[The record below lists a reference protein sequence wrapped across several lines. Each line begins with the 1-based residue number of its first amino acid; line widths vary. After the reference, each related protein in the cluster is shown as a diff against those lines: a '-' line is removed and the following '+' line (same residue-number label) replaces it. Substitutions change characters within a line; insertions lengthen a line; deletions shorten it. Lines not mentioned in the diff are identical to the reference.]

1 MTSALSAYRTPSPPI
16 AIKTSRLAVSSETA
30 EARTRI
36 TDDLIDVEQLMMNAT
51 LNSRKIVLLQAV
63 YNGIVKVEESF
74 SGINENEAYLVAD
87 RVVRIFSD
95 TTETRNNY
103 VSRDHFLPR
112 PIYFDQRAKVAYV
125 YLRAGKAFPLKSSD
139 GKPDV
144 KFLKVTWNNGSDA
157 CVEKAFGIPDFE

>member
-1 MTSALSAYRTPSPPI
+1 MTSALYAYRTPSPPI
-16 AIKTSRLAVSSETA
+16 PIRTARLAVSPEAA
-30 EARTRI
+30 EARTCI
-36 TDDLIDVEQLMMNAT
+36 TDDLISVEQLMMNAT
-51 LNSRKIVLLQAV
+51 LNSRKIVLLQAI
-63 YNGIVKVEESF
+63 YNGIVRIEESF
-74 SGINENEAYLVAD
+74 SGVNENEAYLVAD

-95 TTETRNNY
+95 TTETRSNY

-125 YLRAGKAFPLKSSD
+125 YLRTGKAFPLKNSD

-157 CVEKAFGIPDFE
+157 CVEKAFSIPELE